1 MNEQELADLFSE
13 QIDRMLQG
21 ERPDVPAE
29 VDDLPELLALG
40 DQISQTQFQAS
51 STAQAMFQSQL
62 ASWFGLING
71 GSPMTILGLTKA
83 WFVSI
88 IVTAMAVVTG
98 TGLIAVIVI
107 KSFISGPVSALPASP
122 TTTVTATEVATGTV
136 TATTVASG
144 TLITPTMTTQ
154 PELTPTVT
162 AELTPTVTAT
172 VTPTTSFTGGL
183 PTLIFRTDLRVAR
196 LCQGVYTARRTL
208 VNYGAL
214 PVTNASLVWEVVE
227 GAELVD
233 EVDINAPELIQVV
246 NEDVVSPTNA
256 LSDSTVAASLVSV
269 TDDPLATYSNYANFS
284 HIAVEQDVNLDVKVK
299 VNDVWWEQPDGTE
312 IKVRLSIRREIDD
325 YRDHNRGHGND
336 PDGYDE
342 DNPGNSYRGDDDDA
356 YGQIVTIVK
365 QGAQWITLTGYAHDY
380 GDQSWLVDG
389 HVVTINDCTGLPLTF
404 LPGSPVEV
412 IGLLQPDGTFVA
424 INIIIINT
432 DVTIVVF
439 DSGVPHPGGSRG
451 GSRGGSGGSHGSCGG
466 SKGSCGGSHGSR
478 GGSRGR

>member
-21 ERPDVPAE
+21 ERPDIPAE

-40 DQISQTQFQAS
+40 NQISQTQFQAS

-71 GSPMTILGLTKA
+71 GSLMTILGLTKA

-88 IVTAMAVVTG
+88 IVTAIAVVTG

-107 KSFISGPVSALPASP
+107 KSFISGPVSVLPASSTP
-122 TTTVTATEVATGTV
+122 TVTATEVSTGTV

-162 AELTPTVTAT
+162 AEVTPTVTAT

-183 PTLIFRTDLRVAR
+183 PTLIFYSDLYVAR

-208 VNYGAL
+208 VNYGTSPIAD
-214 PVTNASLVWEVVE
+214 ASLVWEVVE

-233 EVDINAPELIQVV
+233 GVVINSPELIQVV
-246 NEDVVSPTNA
+246 NENVVTPTNS
-256 LSDSTVAASLVSV
+256 LSDSTVAASLVSA
-269 TDDPLATYSNYANFS
+269 TNDPLAIYSNYANFS
-284 HIAVEQDVNLDVKVK
+284 SIAVGQEVTLDVKVD
-299 VNDVWWEQPDGTE
+299 VNDAWWEQPDGTE
-312 IKVRLSIRREIDD
+312 IKVRLSVESAIDD

-342 DNPGNSYRGDDDDA
+342 DNPGNSRRRHDDDA

-380 GDQSWLVDG
+380 GDQTWLVDG
-389 HVVTINDCTGLPLTF
+389 HIITINDCTGLPLTL

-432 DVTIVVF
+432 DITIVVF
-439 DSGVPHPGGSRG
+439 DSGVPQPGGSKGSSKGGSKGGGGGSCGGSKGNCGGSRG
-451 GSRGGSGGSHGSCGG
+451 GSRG
-466 SKGSCGGSHGSR
+466 R
-478 GGSRGR
+478 